1 MSLYGM
7 ITTSASGM
15 AAQANRL
22 STVSD
27 NIANVDTVGYKRA
40 STDFSTLLLA
50 SSSVSE
56 YASGSVNTHVTYG
69 VGQQGQLQYTTSS
82 TDLALQGNGFFVV
95 GGSSGQSYL
104 TRAGSFVQDNT
115 GHLVNAAGYQLMGY
129 SLANGA
135 TPPITANGTFGMTPV
150 DIGNLSLQATPSTT
164 GQLFMNLDSN
174 ATVVAA
180 GSLPS
185 TNSPT
190 ATFTS
195 KTSLVTFDDLGN
207 TVKLDIYATKTATD
221 TWEIAAY
228 NQADAT
234 SGGFPYASSALA
246 VQTLTFDPNN
256 GQLAAASANSISV
269 PIPGGQTLNLDMSQT
284 SQLASAFAVETG
296 SANGNAPSSV
306 NSVSIAPDGTLSV
319 VYANGTKVPTYK
331 IALVNVASPDNLTS
345 LAGNVY
351 TPSNNS
357 GSIEVGFA
365 GQLGLG
371 TIMSGALEQST
382 VDIATELTTMIDASK
397 NYTSNSKVF
406 ETGTNMMDV
415 LNNLVR

>member
-1 MSLYGM
+1 MSLFGM

-27 NIANVDTVGYKRA
+27 NIANVDTVGYKDA
-40 STDFSTLLLA
+40 TTDFSTLLLA
-50 SSSVSE
+50 SSALSDYE
-56 YASGSVNTHVTYG
+56 SGSVKTHVAYG
-69 VGQQGQLQYTTSS
+69 IAQQGQLQYTTSS

-95 GGSSGQSYL
+95 GGSGGQTYL

-115 GHLVNAAGYQLMGY
+115 GHLVNTAGYQLMGY
-129 SLANGA
+129 SLANGT
-135 TPPITANGTFGMTPV
+135 TPSITANGTFGMQPV
-150 DIGNLSLQATPSTT
+150 DVGNLALQATPSTS
-164 GQLFMNLDSN
+164 GQLYMNLNSN
-174 ATVVAA
+174 AAVVAA
-180 GSLPS
+180 ADLPS
-185 TNSPT
+185 TNAAT
-190 ATFTS
+190 ATYTS
-195 KTSLVTFDDLGN
+195 KTSLVTYDNLGN
-207 TVKLDIYATKTATD
+207 TVNLDIYASKTTAN
-221 TWEIAAY
+221 TWEVAAY

-246 VQTLTFDPNN
+246 VQTLTFDPSN
-256 GQLAAASANSISV
+256 GQLASSSPNSMSI

-284 SQLASAFAVETG
+284 SQLASTFAVETG

-306 NSVSIAPDGTLSV
+306 SSVNIATDGTLSV

-351 TPSNNS
+351 TPSNDS
-357 GSIEVGFA
+357 GNIEVGFA
-365 GQLGLG
+365 GQEGLG
-371 TIMSGALEQST
+371 NIVSGALEQST

-397 NYTSNSKVF
+397 NYTANSKVF
-406 ETGTNMMDV
+406 QTGTEMMDV